1 MKKIQL
7 ELREDLQ
14 NYFADK
20 DAFEEIMLLSGE
32 TVRKQQGRHTFRFSV
47 MGKNF
52 FIKQHRGVGWKE
64 IIKNLLQLRL
74 PILGASNEWRAIKR
88 LHELGI
94 DTMTLAGYGQRGKNP
109 AKRESFVITDALEN
123 TTTLAVLVEE
133 WIKNP
138 PPVRLKYAL
147 IYKVAKITRA
157 LHENGINHRDLYI
170 CHFRLWVLEKQVF
183 DDPPLFLMDLHR
195 AQIRPKTPMRWII
208 KDLGALY
215 FSSADVGLS
224 QRDFFRF
231 IKTYHD
237 TDLRTVFSQYPDL
250 WQKVQKRAKRFYRRD
265 MRREMPVFSTP
276 KKTIIVHLIN
286 LDTVGGVERLYCQV
300 INANIKDVE
309 HHTISCRNTI
319 ASVLWEDVKKA
330 SKSIHFEK
338 KISALK
344 VPKWPVFLRKKHLNN
359 IMQKIVPDIVIVW
372 NNPEG
377 FDLSLLPLKTRVF
390 YYEHGGAWNNH
401 NPEKVYRF
409 INNVSGIICNSQA
422 SQRLLA
428 LKWEVSRKVNYH
440 ICLNAIPPDCLP
452 AEFNRKRFPFNRSF
466 NLGVAARLVSYKGI
480 SLAIYAIKE
489 LKTRNIPCHLFIA
502 GIGPE
507 QRKLQSLTS
516 QLDLEN
522 EVEFCNLV
530 NNMSQ
535 FYQNIDCFLCPS
547 IREPF
552 GLVVAEAMAHGCP
565 VIVAAV
571 DGLPEVVTHDKNG
584 FCIAPSLAVEQY
596 AQLGGTHDQ
605 LPEYVYNA
613 KTDKIEAPKLVDPIV
628 LADNIQVLCSQ
639 PTLYESMSQAAVK
652 SAETEFEF
660 GNYIN
665 HFYAILRDDE
675 VQGQCHIVP
684 AQA

>member
-1 MKKIQL
+1 MKKKIQL

-14 NYFADK
+14 NYFAGK
-20 DAFEEIMLLSGE
+20 DAFEEIMRLSGE
-32 TVRKQQGRHTFRFSV
+32 TIRKQDSRHTFRISL
-47 MGKNF
+47 MGKIF

-64 IIKNLLQLRL
+64 ILKNILQLRL
-74 PILGASNEWRAIKR
+74 PILGASNEWCAIQR

-94 DTMTLAGYGQRGKNP
+94 DTMTVAAYGQRGKNP
-109 AKRESFVITDALEN
+109 AKRESFVITEALEN

-133 WIKNP
+133 WAKNP

-147 IYKVAKITRA
+147 IYKVAKITRV

-170 CHFRLWVLEKQVF
+170 CHFRLPLWVLEKQLF

-195 AQIRPKTPMRWII
+195 AQIRPKTPIRWII
-208 KDLGALY
+208 KDLAALY
-215 FSSADVGLS
+215 FSSADIGLT

-231 IKTYHD
+231 IKTYHN
-237 TDLRTVFSQYPDL
+237 TDLRAVFRECPDL
-250 WQKVQKRAKRFYRRD
+250 WRKVQKRARRFYWRD
-265 MRREMPVFSTP
+265 MRREMPVFSLP
-276 KKTIIVHLIN
+276 KKTVIAHLIN

-300 INANIKDVE
+300 INANIEKDVE

-319 ASVLWEDVKKA
+319 ARQLWGDVKKA

-338 KISALK
+338 KIYVFK

-359 IMQKIVPDIVIVW
+359 ILQKIVPDIVVVW

-377 FDLSLLPLKTRVF
+377 FDLSLLSLKTKVF

-401 NPEKVYRF
+401 NPEKVYHF
-409 INNVSGIICNSQA
+409 INNVYGIICNSYA
-422 SQRLLA
+422 SQKLLA
-428 LKWEVSRKVNYH
+428 LRWQVSQKVNYH

-452 AEFNRKRFPFNRSF
+452 AEFHSKKFNRSF

-489 LKTRNIPCHLFIA
+489 LKNRNILCRLFIA

-522 EVEFCNLV
+522 EIEFCNLV

-535 FYQNIDCFLCPS
+535 FYQKIDCFLCPS

-571 DGLPEVVTHDKNG
+571 DGLPEVVRHNKNG
-584 FCIAPSLAVEQY
+584 FCIEPSLAVEQY
-596 AQLGGTHDQ
+596 AQLGGSHDQ
-605 LPEYVYNA
+605 LPEYVYNPN
-613 KTDKIEAPKLVDPIV
+613 TDKIEAPKLVDPIA
-628 LADNIQVLCSQ
+628 LADKIQALCSQ
-639 PTLYESMSQAAVK
+639 PVLYERMSQAAVK
-652 SAETEFEF
+652 SAQTEFEF
-660 GNYIN
+660 GNYISQ
-665 HFYAILRDDE
+665 FYAILFDD
-675 VQGQCHIVP
+675 
-684 AQA
+684 